1 MNVKIAVAG
10 SVVAVAYFAFFAP
23 SSGSVRPMPRAVKPV
38 SRGSGS
44 GSGPSVEPV
53 SFTAENQPWA
63 SYTYD
68 DLDQFEDAWLVLWRD
83 SWGMPVHLWDRSAV
97 NHVEDQTQV
106 ALALM
111 VIDPETLA
119 SQYHM
124 TVEEV
129 REQVVGR
136 QEFTSLHPDLNEAD
150 RYLLGRIE
158 EAAGWVSPGGEA
170 ESWFSAWWPF

>member
-1 MNVKIAVAG
+1 
-10 SVVAVAYFAFFAP
+10 
-23 SSGSVRPMPRAVKPV
+23 MP
-38 SRGSGS
+38 RGSGS
-44 GSGPSVEPV
+44 GSGSVPSEPA
-53 SFTAENQPWA
+53 SPENQPWA
-63 SYTYD
+63 SYTFD
-68 DLDQFEDAWLVLWRD
+68 DLNEFEDAWLVLWRD
-83 SWGMPVHLWDRSAV
+83 SWAMPVHLWDRSAV

-136 QEFTSLHPDLNEAD
+136 QEFTSLHPNLNEAD

-158 EAAGWVSPGGEA
+158 EAAGWVSPSGS
-170 ESWFSAWWPF
+170 ESWFPAWWPF

>member
-1 MNVKIAVAG
+1 MNVKFAVVA
-10 SVVAVAYFAFFAP
+10 SVVAVAYYAFFVP
-23 SSGSVRPMPRAVKPV
+23 SSGPAKPTQIVKPS

-44 GSGPSVEPV
+44 GSGSVPPEPV
-53 SFTAENQPWA
+53 SIEHQPWA
-63 SYTYD
+63 AYTFD
-68 DLDQFEDAWLVLWRD
+68 DLDEFEDAWLVLWRD

-97 NHVEDQTQV
+97 NQVADQTQV

-124 TVEEV
+124 SVEQV

-136 QEFTSLHPDLNEAD
+136 QEFTSLHPNLNEAD

-158 EAAGWVSPGGEA
+158 EAAAWVSPGGEA
-170 ESWFSAWWPF
+170 ESWFPGWWPF